1 MSTTVVIGGGVI
13 GLCCA
18 HELARR
24 GERVV
29 VLEGEKPGAASWASG
44 GWVVPTFSG
53 PLPAPGV
60 IRSILPSMLRRA
72 SPFFLNPMAL
82 PELTGWLWSFWRHSN
97 ARDYARGLE
106 AVAALNRRTMALY
119 DALQQDGVSFEM
131 HKSGVLFAYLDRT
144 HAAHLLEDLD
154 HLEPLGYRRPEMLGP
169 RDLRDLEPALGP
181 AVVAGLLVEIERHIR
196 PDTLLD
202 GLRRRLTQ
210 LGADLR
216 TGVAV
221 TNVRRRHSG
230 VVAVVTTQGDVAA
243 DRFLLA
249 AGVWSNALARRCGFM
264 LPVQAAKG
272 YCVTVPSAAPLFRR
286 PIYLSGARIVCSPF
300 HGASQIAGWLELS
313 GINPRVDAYRIEAMT
328 RLATRYL
335 PGWRPAQAERRAG
348 MRPLMPDG
356 LPVIGPAP
364 RLENLFVA
372 TGHGMLGITLA
383 PATARVIADLIT
395 RGAAEEDLAPFS
407 PGRFGGATW

>member
-29 VLEGEKPGAASWASG
+29 VLEGEKPGAASRASG

-60 IRSILPSMLRRA
+60 IRSVLPSMLRRA
-72 SPFFLNPMAL
+72 SPFYLNPLAL

-97 ARDYARGLE
+97 ARDYVRGLE

-119 DALQQDGVSFEM
+119 DALQQNGVSFEM
-131 HKSGVLFAYLDRT
+131 HKSGVLFAYLDRA

-154 HLEPLGYRRPEMLGP
+154 HLESLGYRRPDMLGP
-169 RDLRDLEPALGP
+169 RDLRELEPALGQ
-181 AVVAGLLVEIERHIR
+181 AVVAGLLVEVERHIS
-196 PDTLLD
+196 PETLLD
-202 GLRRRLTQ
+202 GLRQRLVH

-216 TGVAV
+216 PGVAV
-221 TNVRRRHSG
+221 TDARRRNG
-230 VVAVVTTQGDVAA
+230 AVVSVHTTQGDIAG

-249 AGVWSNALARRCGFM
+249 AGVWSNELARRCGFT

-272 YCVTVPSAAPLFRR
+272 YCVTARSAAPFFRR

-300 HGASQIAGWLELS
+300 HGASRIAGWLELS
-313 GINPRVDAYRIEAMT
+313 GINPRVDAYRIDAMT
-328 RLATRYL
+328 QLATRYL
-335 PGWRPAQAERRAG
+335 PGWRPEQAENRAG

-364 RLENLFVA
+364 RLGNLFVA

-383 PATARVIADLIT
+383 PATARVIADLMTTGQTDI
-395 RGAAEEDLAPFS
+395 DLAPFA
-407 PGRFGGATW
+407 PGRFQ

>member
-29 VLEGEKPGAASWASG
+29 VLEGEKPGAASRASG

-60 IRSILPSMLRRA
+60 IRSVLPSMLRRA
-72 SPFFLNPMAL
+72 SPFYLNPLAL

-97 ARDYARGLE
+97 ARDYVRGLE

-119 DALQQDGVSFEM
+119 DALQQNGVSFEM
-131 HKSGVLFAYLDRT
+131 HKSGVLFAYLDRA

-154 HLEPLGYRRPEMLGP
+154 HLESLGYRRPDMLGP
-169 RDLRDLEPALGP
+169 RDLRELEPALGQ
-181 AVVAGLLVEIERHIR
+181 AVVAGLLVEVERHIS
-196 PDTLLD
+196 PETLLD
-202 GLRRRLTQ
+202 GLRQRLVH

-216 TGVAV
+216 PGVAG
-221 TNVRRRHSG
+221 TDARRRNG
-230 VVAVVTTQGDVAA
+230 AVVSVHTTQGDIAG

-249 AGVWSNALARRCGFM
+249 AGVWSNTLARRCGFT
-264 LPVQAAKG
+264 LPLHPPKR
-272 YCVTVPSAAPLFRR
+272 YCVTARSAAPFFPR
-286 PIYLSGARIVCSPF
+286 PIYLSGARLVCSPF
-300 HGASQIAGWLELS
+300 HGASRIAGWLELS

-328 RLATRYL
+328 RLATR
-335 PGWRPAQAERRAG
+335 
-348 MRPLMPDG
+348 
-356 LPVIGPAP
+356 
-364 RLENLFVA
+364 
-372 TGHGMLGITLA
+372 
-383 PATARVIADLIT
+383 
-395 RGAAEEDLAPFS
+395 
-407 PGRFGGATW
+407 

>member
-53 PLPAPGV
+53 PRPA
-60 IRSILPSMLRRA
+60 
-72 SPFFLNPMAL
+72 
-82 PELTGWLWSFWRHSN
+82 
-97 ARDYARGLE
+97 
-106 AVAALNRRTMALY
+106 
-119 DALQQDGVSFEM
+119 
-131 HKSGVLFAYLDRT
+131 
-144 HAAHLLEDLD
+144 
-154 HLEPLGYRRPEMLGP
+154 
-169 RDLRDLEPALGP
+169 
-181 AVVAGLLVEIERHIR
+181 
-196 PDTLLD
+196 TLLD

-249 AGVWSNALARRCGFM
+249 AGVWSNARARRCGFM

-300 HGASQIAGWLELS
+300 PGASQIAGWLQLS
-313 GINPRVDAYRIEAMT
+313 GINPRVGAYRIEAMAGPAA
-328 RLATRYL
+328 RHL
-335 PGWRPAQAERRAG
+335 PGG
-348 MRPLMPDG
+348 
-356 LPVIGPAP
+356 
-364 RLENLFVA
+364 
-372 TGHGMLGITLA
+372 
-383 PATARVIADLIT
+383 
-395 RGAAEEDLAPFS
+395 RG
-407 PGRFGGATW
+407 

>member
-60 IRSILPSMLRRA
+60 IRSVLPSMLRRA

-97 ARDYARGLE
+97 VRDYARGLE

-216 TGVAV
+216 TGAAA

-230 VVAVVTTQGDVAA
+230 VAAVVTTQGDVAA

-249 AGVWSNALARRCGFM
+249 AGVWSNALARRCGFT

-286 PIYLSGARIVCSPF
+286 PIYLSGARLVCSPF
-300 HGASQIAGWLELS
+300 HRASQIAGWLELS
-313 GINPRVDAYRIEAMT
+313 GINPRGGAYRVEAITPPARRRGGGRGKNPGVDAIRNEA
-328 RLATRYL
+328 RGG
-335 PGWRPAQAERRAG
+335 PGAPPPAG
-348 MRPLMPDG
+348 
-356 LPVIGPAP
+356 
-364 RLENLFVA
+364 
-372 TGHGMLGITLA
+372 
-383 PATARVIADLIT
+383 
-395 RGAAEEDLAPFS
+395 
-407 PGRFGGATW
+407 GGAGGGGETRRDAPV